1 MKAVI
6 NSQKH
11 IVQTTLT
18 TIEEQ
23 TVFSPLIVTGIE
35 AQPNAPTEVDVGAV
49 VKAIYFEYWLIGESA
64 QNCTATWTIEKF
76 PSGVAT
82 VTQAQM
88 QALHDYPNKNNI
100 LKMGQGLIG
109 ENNSNPIPVIR
120 EWVKIPKGKQR
131 IALGDKFKINI
142 SCIGQADNGL
152 DICGFA
158 LYKSY
163 Q

>member
-1 MKAVI
+1 MKPVI

-11 IVQTTLT
+11 IVQTSLT
-18 TIEEQ
+18 TIQEQ

-35 AQPNAPTEVDVGAV
+35 AQPSDATHVDVGAV
-49 VKAIYFEYWLIGESA
+49 VKAVYLEYWLIGESA
-64 QNCTATWTIEKF
+64 QNCTATWTFEKY

-88 QALHDYPNKNNI
+88 QDLQDYPNKNNI

-109 ENNSNPIPVIR
+109 ENNSNPIPIIR

-131 IALGDKFKINI
+131 IALGDKIKFNV

-152 DICGFA
+152 DLCGFA